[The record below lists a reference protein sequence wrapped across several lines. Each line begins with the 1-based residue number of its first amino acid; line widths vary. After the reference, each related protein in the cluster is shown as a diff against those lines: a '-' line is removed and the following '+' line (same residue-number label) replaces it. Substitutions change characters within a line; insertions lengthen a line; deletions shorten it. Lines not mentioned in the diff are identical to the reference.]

1 MAEPSRRAVTQDDSL
16 PPVEPPSAGFL
27 VQLFLVPALIVGI
40 IVAVWIA
47 FHWLAQLGN
56 DPEGYLKALRR
67 QTEGRW
73 QAALNLANDLR
84 GPGGAA
90 LKQDA
95 TLAAQLAGVLT
106 DEVASGR
113 PQAAGY
119 GGEQARALCD
129 YLCRAL
135 GEFAVPEAAR
145 PLVVRAADGAEP
157 RIARSAVEA
166 LAVLS
171 TNLAAAG
178 RQFDDPAAVTA
189 AVLEA
194 SRSDDAGLRSAAAF
208 ALGVV
213 GGSGA
218 ADRLVALEDDAAE
231 DVRFNAAT
239 GLARQ
244 GRPEA
249 YETLA
254 EMLSLPDVA
263 VAPGDDE
270 AQAGR
275 YRRAL
280 IVVNALKAVGLL
292 VDAARERPPEAVV
305 TAVTQLA
312 DDPVGDV
319 RTAAVALA
327 GKFDRIAAPAATDR

>member
-1 MAEPSRRAVTQDDSL
+1 MAEPARRVVTQNDSL

-27 VQLFLVPALIVGI
+27 VQLFLVPAIIVGI

-67 QTEGRW
+67 PTEGRW

-90 LKQDA
+90 FKQDA
-95 TLAAQLAGVLT
+95 TLATQLAGILS

-113 PQAAGY
+113 PRAAGY
-119 GGEQARALCD
+119 GGEQSRALCD

-135 GEFAVPEAAR
+135 GEFAVPEAAT
-145 PLVVRAADGAEP
+145 PLVARAADVAEP

-171 TNLAAAG
+171 STLTAAGRGLPDAAAAG
-178 RQFDDPAAVTA
+178 AAL
-189 AVLEA
+189 LEA
-194 SRSDDAGLRSAAAF
+194 SKSDDAGLRSAASF

-213 GGSGA
+213 GGEAA
-218 ADRLVALEDDAAE
+218 ADRLVALEGDAVD

-239 GLARQ
+239 GLARL

-249 YETLA
+249 YATLT
-254 EMLSLPDVA
+254 EMLALPDVA
-263 VAPGDDE
+263 VAAGDE
-270 AQAGR
+270 AAQAGR

-292 VDAARERPPEAVV
+292 VDAAREPPPEAVAA
-305 TAVTQLA
+305 AVVALKE
-312 DDPVGDV
+312 DPVADV
-319 RTAAVALA
+319 RVAATALA
-327 GKFDRIAAPAATDR
+327 GKFDRVSAAATP

>member
-1 MAEPSRRAVTQDDSL
+1 MVEPSRRAISQDDTL

-27 VQLFLVPALIVGI
+27 VQLFLVPAIIVAI

-67 QTEGRW
+67 PTEGRW

-84 GPGGAA
+84 GPGGKA

-95 TLAAQLAGVLT
+95 ALAGELAGILNA
-106 DEVASGR
+106 EAASGR
-113 PQAAGY
+113 PRASGY
-119 GGEQARALCD
+119 GGEQSRALCD

-135 GEFAVPEAAR
+135 GEFAVPEAAP
-145 PLVVRAADGAEP
+145 PLVARAADVAEP

-166 LAVLS
+166 LAVLAAS
-171 TNLAAAG
+171 LAATG
-178 RQFDDPAAVTA
+178 RGFADPGAVTA
-189 AVLEA
+189 AVIEA

-208 ALGVV
+208 ALGVF
-213 GGSGA
+213 GGDAAAERLGALA
-218 ADRLVALEDDAAE
+218 ADGAE

-239 GLARQ
+239 GLARL

-249 YETLA
+249 YATLA
-254 EMLSLPDVA
+254 EMLAVPDVA
-263 VAPGDDE
+263 VAAGDE
-270 AQAGR
+270 AAQASR

-292 VDAARERPPEAVV
+292 VDAVRETPPESIRAAV
-305 TAVTQLA
+305 ANLA
-312 DDPVGDV
+312 DDSVADV
-319 RTAAVALA
+319 RVAATALA
-327 GKFDRIAAPAATDR
+327 GKFDRIAEPAASR